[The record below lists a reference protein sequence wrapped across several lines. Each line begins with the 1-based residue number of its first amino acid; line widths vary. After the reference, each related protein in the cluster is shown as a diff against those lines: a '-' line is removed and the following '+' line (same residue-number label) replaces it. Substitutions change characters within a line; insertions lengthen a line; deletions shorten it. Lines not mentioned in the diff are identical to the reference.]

1 MPELPEVEVL
11 AQYLRPLLI
20 GRTIRRVEIRR
31 DKVLHPTRP
40 AQFRRTLTGARFTQ
54 LVRRGKYLL
63 FQLQSPRAGE
73 PIELLGHLGMTG
85 RMYLAP
91 RRSPEPKHAAVV
103 LHLGPPPPVISAAR
117 RERGTITRSDCGFMI
132 APASRAAGAGGRSV
146 GSSRRPAAPFSAP
159 AAKSNG

>member
-103 LHLGPPPPVISAAR
+103 LHLGPPPPRYFGRAPGTGDYYAERLRVYDRAGEPCGRCGRPIR
-117 RERGTITRSDCGFMI
+117 RIVQ
-132 APASRAAGAGGRSV
+132 ASRSTFFCP
-146 GSSRRPAAPFSAP
+146 SCQ
-159 AAKSNG
+159 K